1 MMQKYNFN
9 FVILGSPWDLYKQ
22 SYSDINERDDVIYIS
37 EEIVY
42 KSPISHFHFSK
53 RINKYVDLPFKYIW
67 NYKYFNNPFPEDKP
81 LCFIFM
87 GNWVKLNNE
96 INYIRYLK
104 KKYPHSKFVC
114 FLQDLYK
121 FYNNDKL
128 FEEFDLKLSFDQ
140 GDAEKYGFIY
150 HPLVFS
156 EYKGKIED
164 MPQSDIYFLGKAK
177 DRLPEIIK
185 TYEILKEENLNTD
198 FHLVG
203 VPFEKQVYS
212 DEIHY
217 IDKMPYLDNLQ
228 HLIHTTCVLE
238 IMQGGGLGYT
248 QRGLEILGMNKKL
261 LTNNQMVHTEPYF
274 NPKFIS
280 QFDKPENIDRD
291 FLRHLKDDDK
301 VDYHYKDKISPLELL
316 EFIDKRLS

>member
-1 MMQKYNFN
+1 MHNHNFY
-9 FVILGSPWDLYKQ
+9 FVILGSQWDLYKQ
-22 SYSDINERDDVIYIS
+22 SYSDIYTIDDAIYIPGDVIYIS
-37 EEIVY
+37 
-42 KSPISHFHFSK
+42 PFTRFHFSK
-53 RINKYVDLPFKYIW
+53 KINKYIHLPLKKIW
-67 NYKYFNNPFPEDKP
+67 NYKYYNNYFPSDRP

-87 GNWVKLNNE
+87 GNWVKLNEE
-96 INYIRYLK
+96 IHYVKYLRN
-104 KKYPHSKFVC
+104 KYPDAKIVC

-156 EYKGKIED
+156 EYKDEIKN
-164 MPQSDIYFLGKAK
+164 MPHSDIYFLGKAK
-177 DRLPEIIK
+177 DRLPDIIK
-185 TYEILKEENLNTD
+185 TFEILKEENLNTD

-203 VPFEKQVYS
+203 VPFEKQTYS

-301 VDYHYKDKISPLELL
+301 VDYQYKDKISPLELL
-316 EFIDKRLS
+316 DFIDKKLS